1 MLVTMREML
10 ADARAKK
17 YAIPAFDVSN
27 YEMIKAVIDVCEE
40 ERSPALFMCLKADL
54 GNKGIKFLTAM
65 IREAAANYTVPV
77 CIHLDHATDFEDIK
91 EAIDNGFTSVMY
103 DGSVLPFEQNAEN
116 TKLVCDMAHA
126 KGVSVEAELGHVC
139 DAIAGTGEDAMMGN
153 TEAKEENPED
163 SLTDPLEVE
172 KFVNYTN
179 VDALAVAV
187 GTAHGVYRSTPTL
200 RLDRLDEINKIS
212 KCPLVLHGGSGTPD
226 DQVKEAIKL
235 GITKINIFSEV
246 LNGLNTGLRDKLNDI
261 QNMSMWPVFV
271 YEKAN
276 ERMRE
281 VIRNKIRTFGS
292 NGRV

>member
-1 MLVTMREML
+1 MLVTMKEML

-27 YEMIKAVIDVCEE
+27 YEMIKAVIEVCEE

-54 GNKGIKFLTAM
+54 QNKGIKFLVAM

-77 CIHLDHATDFEDIK
+77 CIHLDHATDIEDIK

-116 TKLVCDMAHA
+116 TKAVCELAHA

-163 SLTDPLEVE
+163 SLTDPREVE
-172 KFVNYTN
+172 KFVAYTN

-200 RLDRLDEINKIS
+200 RLDRLDEINRVS
-212 KCPLVLHGGSGTPD
+212 ACPLVLHGGSGTPD

-246 LNGLNTGLRDKLNDI
+246 LNGLNTGLRDKLNSI

-271 YEKAN
+271 FEQAN

>member
-1 MLVTMREML
+1 MLVTMKEML
-10 ADARAKK
+10 ADAREKK

-40 ERSPALFMCLKADL
+40 ERSPALFMCLKSDMQ
-54 GNKGIKFLTAM
+54 NKGIKFIVNMIKTAA
-65 IREAAANYTVPV
+65 ENYTVPV

-91 EAIDNGFTSVMY
+91 EAIDEGFTSVMY

-116 TKLVCDMAHA
+116 TKKVVDYAHA
-126 KGVSVEAELGHVC
+126 HGVSVEAELGHVC

-153 TEAKEENPED
+153 TDAKEENPED
-163 SLTDPLEVE
+163 SLTDPKEVE
-172 KFVNYTN
+172 KFIEITN

-212 KCPLVLHGGSGTPD
+212 KSPLVLHGGSGTPD

-246 LNGLNTGLRDKLNDI
+246 LNGLNTGLKDKLNDI
-261 QNMSMWPVFV
+261 QNMSMWPIFV
-271 YEKAN
+271 YETAQ

>member
-1 MLVTMREML
+1 MLVTMKEML

-40 ERSPALFMCLKADL
+40 ERSPALFMCLKPDMQ
-54 GNKGIKFLTAM
+54 NKGIGFITAM
-65 IREAAANYTVPV
+65 LNEAAKSYTVPV
-77 CIHLDHATDFEDIK
+77 CIHLDHATDFADIK

-103 DGSVLPFEQNAEN
+103 DGSVLPFDKNAEN
-116 TKLVCDMAHA
+116 TKIVVDMAHA

-139 DAIAGTGEDAMMGN
+139 DAIAGTGEDALLGN
-153 TEAKEENPED
+153 TNAKEENPED
-163 SLTDPLEVE
+163 SLTDPKEVE
-172 KFVNYTN
+172 KFIEITN

-212 KCPLVLHGGSGTPD
+212 KSPLVLHGGSGTPD
-226 DQVKEAIKL
+226 DQVKKAIEL
-235 GITKINIFSEV
+235 GITKINIYSEV
-246 LNGLNTGLRDKLNDI
+246 LNGLNTGLKDKLNDI
-261 QNMSMWPVFV
+261 QNMSMWPVYV
-271 YEKAN
+271 YETAN